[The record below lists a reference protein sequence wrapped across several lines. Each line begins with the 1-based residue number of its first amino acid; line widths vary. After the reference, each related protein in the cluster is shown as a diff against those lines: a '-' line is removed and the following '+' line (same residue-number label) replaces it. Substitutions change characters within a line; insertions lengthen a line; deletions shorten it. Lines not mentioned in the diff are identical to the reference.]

1 MKERTAVKCKG
12 ESSLDKVSIIAAIYN
27 VAPYVNQC
35 IESIVNQ
42 TWKNIEILLVNDGS
56 TDESLSVCRK
66 WEAEDPRIRVLD
78 QPNQGVSAARNRGIA
93 AGSGKWICFVDGDDW
108 IEADA
113 VERMVSAVTDD
124 TDVLITDYF
133 VNTGN
138 VCRKD
143 SFFSLPDH
151 DFAPEE
157 HIELIKNCYL
167 KTSFSNRG
175 ANTMVGVPWA
185 KLFRSDFLRE
195 TGILFDPKLRK
206 MQDAVFCSEV
216 FQNSTHVIYRAV
228 PTYHYRQNPDSVTH
242 RGNAAYQQTADA
254 VLEAFRSFIQK
265 YQHDSVLLPVYY
277 ARRFIFACESVKF
290 IYILDESGLRVR
302 EKIRGVRQIMT
313 SLDLGSCEK
322 ELLSYL
328 GKSYRLAYFLRKMK
342 LYGLMYA
349 LMSAF
354 YQFRTRRMGRS

>member
-1 MKERTAVKCKG
+1 M
-12 ESSLDKVSIIAAIYN
+12 IAAVCN
-27 VAPYVNQC
+27 VAPYVSQC

-42 TWKNIEILLVNDGS
+42 TWKNIEILLINDGS
-56 TDESLSVCRK
+56 TDDSLSICRE
-66 WEAEDPRIRVLD
+66 WEARDPRIRVLD

-93 AGSGKWICFVDGDDW
+93 ASSGRWICFVDGDDW

-113 VERMVSAVTDD
+113 VENMLSAVKDD

-133 VNTGN
+133 INAGKA
-138 VCRKD
+138 CRRE
-143 SFFSLPDH
+143 SFFSLSDH

-167 KTSFSNRG
+167 KTSFSNRSAG
-175 ANTMVGVPWA
+175 TMVGVPWA
-185 KLFRSDFLRE
+185 KLFRSDPLKE
-195 TGILFDPKLRK
+195 KGILFDPKLRK

-216 FQNSTHVIYRAV
+216 FQNCTHVIYRAV

-254 VLEAFRSFIQK
+254 VLDAFRSFIQK
-265 YQHDSVLLPVYY
+265 YQYEEVLLPVYY

-290 IYILDESGLRVR
+290 IYILDESGMHIG

-313 SLDLGSCEK
+313 SLDLGDREK

-328 GKSYRLAYFLRKMK
+328 GKSYRLAYLLRKMR

-354 YQFRTRRMGRS
+354 YQFRIRRMKRS